1 MVKVIL
7 ALVLLRHLVFFFFF
21 QKCLVF
27 RNLLSPSSL
36 LWLHVKMWP
45 CDPRITQE
53 GTTHW
58 SVRFCGWS
66 CIASGMLIIEVQ
78 FVHSSSLEH
87 HSDTT
92 AGMHYLCHLVAMSKL
107 TVASLSFLLLD
118 SCSSLSPI
126 RTMVSLHLCKENFWT
141 HACDVGRVFVHI
153 WSTTILKKFNVAYL
167 EELRSKFQK
176 TCYIAKLIIL

>member
-1 MVKVIL
+1 MTLIL
-7 ALVLLRHLVFFFFF
+7 LIKLTLLLHSQEWEEEHVNGESYPCFSSFKAFGLLFFFF

-27 RNLLSPSSL
+27 HNLLSPSPL

-53 GTTHW
+53 RTTHW
-58 SVRFCGWS
+58 SVWFCGWS

-78 FVHSSSLEH
+78 FVHSGSLEH

-92 AGMHYLCHLVAMSKL
+92 AGTHYLCHLVAMSKL

-126 RTMVSLHLCKENFWT
+126 RTMVSPHLCKENFWT
-141 HACDVGRVFVHI
+141 HDCDVGRVFVHI
-153 WSTTILKKFNVAYL
+153 
-167 EELRSKFQK
+167 
-176 TCYIAKLIIL
+176 